1 MPLQKIKF
9 LTDSAS
15 DIPKDIAKKLD
26 IQIEPI
32 LINVD
37 GKDYQESVDFTP
49 QKFYEVLLRAKALPV
64 TAHISAL
71 QAAQYYK
78 ELYDQGYTDIIH
90 VTINSKGSST
100 YEAAQLGMKF
110 FYEDNPGAEEKM
122 RIHLLDSLSY
132 TLGYGY
138 PIIESARMAKEGA
151 DVEQIL
157 VNLRD
162 WFSRLEIYFC
172 VSTLEFAKKSGR
184 ISCAAAF
191 VGEVLGLRPVISIIN
206 GETQTV
212 EKVRGVQKLS
222 AALSKKSLE
231 RIDAKSPYTVIIGK
245 NPEWGKEVGKQ
256 VEEALGYPPTGYYNA
271 GASIAINAGPDLVG
285 IAFKGKS

>member
-110 FYEDNPGAEEKM
+110 LYEDNPVAEEKL
-122 RIHLLDSLSY
+122 RIQLLDSLRY
-132 TLGYGY
+132 TLG
-138 PIIESARMAKEGA
+138 
-151 DVEQIL
+151 
-157 VNLRD
+157 
-162 WFSRLEIYFC
+162 
-172 VSTLEFAKKSGR
+172 
-184 ISCAAAF
+184 
-191 VGEVLGLRPVISIIN
+191 
-206 GETQTV
+206 
-212 EKVRGVQKLS
+212 
-222 AALSKKSLE
+222 
-231 RIDAKSPYTVIIGK
+231 
-245 NPEWGKEVGKQ
+245 
-256 VEEALGYPPTGYYNA
+256 
-271 GASIAINAGPDLVG
+271 
-285 IAFKGKS
+285 